1 MTATTIY
8 LRFEDEAEALAALA
22 PFGLVHDV
30 VEGDPEIQTIGFV
43 PTARPDG
50 IRVDLA
56 LVGGDG
62 VHRRQIGTTTV
73 EDPDLGPIE
82 EAVMEV
88 VPGFHVDL
96 LWSDGTPPD
105 FGAARIEPQTPS
117 QVFAV

>member
-8 LRFEDEAEALAALA
+8 LRFEDEAEALAVLA
-22 PFGLVHDV
+22 PFGLTLD
-30 VEGDPEIQTIGFV
+30 DPETGLPGFA

-62 VHRRQIGTTTV
+62 VHRREIGTTTV
-73 EDPDLGPIE
+73 EDPELGPVE

-105 FGAARIEPQTPS
+105 FDAARIEPQTPS
-117 QVFAV
+117 RVFAT